1 MYSVSMAGLSG
12 DVLRNPAGAV
22 TVSVPISAG
31 ALAERASG
39 GDSDAFEELVKAYQR
54 RVYGFAYQYVRDAEE
69 ARDVAQEIFVQL
81 YRNLDR
87 YDAERAFDPWFWRL
101 ATNVCLNYRRRRV
114 PEPRDD
120 IDPGGLSDP
129 TAMAGESDLSQAL
142 GELDPGYRLPLLLHY
157 HLDQSIESVAHSM
170 GLSTAAVKSRMH
182 RARGILRRSL
192 AERSQ

>member
-1 MYSVSMAGLSG
+1 MVAMSL
-12 DVLRNPAGAV
+12 
-22 TVSVPISAG
+22 PISAG
-31 ALAERASG
+31 GLAERACG
-39 GDSDAFEELVKAYQR
+39 GDQDAFEALVTTYQR
-54 RVYGFAYQYVRDAEE
+54 RVYGFAYQYVRDATE
-69 ARDVAQEIFVQL
+69 AQDVAQEIFVQL
-81 YRNLDR
+81 YRNLNR